1 MINYTERVSALMKD
15 IVARVPA
22 LAFIDTSRVLVFA
35 RTGRSDADGAYA
47 TCHCV
52 CLPPSEPGY
61 YYWRD
66 RRTGR
71 PLRRSQWFVTKS
83 PAVRIGGQQIDY
95 LISLALP
102 RFCDQ
107 SLSRSIKQAHYEGQ
121 PAWVAKLDT
130 VVHELYHID
139 PTEPGIRR
147 MERADG
153 TYLAHC
159 HGRRFLENVVSMVGQ
174 YLDSG
179 PDPALYDFLKYD
191 FRELSTEFG
200 GVTGTSFRSFPSYPR
215 RYMEVLDPQP
225 EDRRRTFRRVEPMKL
240 PRVATVFTE
249 EDLTV
254 REFLSQGS
262 RRLREADQNSL
273 RAPMK
278 RVDQYL
284 SV

>member
-1 MINYTERVSALMKD
+1 MINYTERVAALMQD

-35 RTGRSDADGAYA
+35 RTGRTNADGAYA

-71 PLRRSQWFVTKS
+71 PLRRSQWFITKS
-83 PAVRIGGQQIDY
+83 PAVRINGHQVDY

-107 SLSRSIKQAHYEGQ
+107 TLSRSIKQVHYRGQ

-159 HGRRFLENVVSMVGQ
+159 HGRRFLENVVAMVGQ
-174 YLDSG
+174 YLDSQ
-179 PDPALYDFLKYD
+179 PDPAVYDFLKYD
-191 FRELSTEFG
+191 FRDLSAKFG
-200 GVTGTSFRSFPSYPR
+200 GVMGASFRSFPSYPR
-215 RYMEVLDPQP
+215 RYVEVLDPQP
-225 EDRRRTFRRVEPMKL
+225 EDPRRTFRRVEPLKL
-240 PRVATVFTE
+240 PRAATVFTE

-254 REFLSQGS
+254 REFLPDGS
-262 RRLREADQNSL
+262 RRLPDDDQNIRL
-273 RAPMK
+273 APMK
-278 RVDQYL
+278 RTDQYL